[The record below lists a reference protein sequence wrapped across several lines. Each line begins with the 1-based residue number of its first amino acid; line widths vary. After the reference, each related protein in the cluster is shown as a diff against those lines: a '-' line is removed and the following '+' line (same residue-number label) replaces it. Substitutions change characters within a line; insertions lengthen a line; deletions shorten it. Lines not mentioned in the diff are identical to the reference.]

1 MIPIQIVAS
10 DPLWWV
16 TFIFGRK
23 KGAMTEHRRESHTV
37 LKYLKGE
44 QIIKQGDYGIS
55 IYKILSGKVQVF
67 RKSEGVVI
75 PLATL
80 EPGAILGEMVF
91 LSREAE
97 VRSASAA
104 AIEDTE
110 LQVWHPR
117 ELARKYEQTSPVIRA
132 ITDQA
137 IGRLRRINKFMDKM
151 AVTLTNETREK
162 SLQDSGAWR
171 SKRKFYRKKVY
182 IPCRYAPATRPRGFT
197 FLTGNITD
205 VSMGGMGLQ
214 VSTKNES
221 VIPHE
226 RGESFVARN
235 RHIGPGLIFGRLW
248 RQLGIGQVIEEL
260 AAGRKFGAWRDIAW
274 CQRKLRDQPPDE

>member
-1 MIPIQIVAS
+1 MSQ
-10 DPLWWV
+10 
-16 TFIFGRK
+16 
-23 KGAMTEHRRESHTV
+23 HRRESRTV

-80 EPGAILGEMVF
+80 EPGAILGEMAF

-117 ELARKYEQTSPVIRA
+117 EFTRKYEQTSPVIKA
-132 ITDQA
+132 ILDQA
-137 IGRLRRINKFMDKM
+137 LNRLRRINRFMDKL
-151 AVTLTNETREK
+151 AVTLINETSEK
-162 SLQDSGAWR
+162 SLQDSGAWK

-182 IPCRYAPATRPRGFT
+182 NPCRYAPASRPKDFP

-205 VSMGGMGLQ
+205 ISMGGMGLQ
-214 VSTKNES
+214 VSAKNES
-221 VIPHE
+221 VISHE
-226 RGESFVARN
+226 VGESF
-235 RHIGPGLIFGRLW
+235 HIDTVLPNGKDLSLAAEIVSIKKTRDRVRLGM
-248 RQLGIGQVIEEL
+248 RFKEL
-260 AAGRKFGAWRDIAW
+260 ADYQEAKKTLWFF
-274 CQRKLRDQPPDE
+274 LMPT